1 MGSGDSSHW
10 FPTDVHLLSSSCL
23 IRGHLQTHLSSTFS
37 QVHGEGPFPCP
48 FKPEWR
54 DLTKTLSL
62 FLPLPQ

>member
-1 MGSGDSSHW
+1 MGSGESSHW

-23 IRGHLQTHLSSTFS
+23 TRGHLQTHLSFAFS
-37 QVHGEGPFPCP
+37 QVHREGPFPRP

-54 DLTKTLSL
+54 DLTNTLSL